1 MFQRAAILA
10 IAVCAACAASP
21 LAAAETPDSRTAGL
35 RGPEPAAVDPA
46 AAAPALA
53 MEPAPLAVPDARPRR
68 YSLHR
73 DYGETPDPTVLPP
86 EFFLTSPPVA
96 EPAAEAPTRDRWGHP
111 IQSPPPDSPTLDSA
125 SSTSPSS

>member
-1 MFQRAAILA
+1 MSQRAAILA

-35 RGPEPAAVDPA
+35 RGPEPAAPA
-46 AAAPALA
+46 VTSA
-53 MEPAPLAVPDARPRR
+53 PAPLAVPDSHPRR

-73 DYGETPDPTVLPP
+73 DYGEQPDPTVLPP

-96 EPAAEAPTRDRWGHP
+96 ASEPAADAKTRDRWGRP
-111 IQSPPPDSPTLDSA
+111 VQAPQPDSPSLDSD
-125 SSTSPSS
+125 SSNTPSP